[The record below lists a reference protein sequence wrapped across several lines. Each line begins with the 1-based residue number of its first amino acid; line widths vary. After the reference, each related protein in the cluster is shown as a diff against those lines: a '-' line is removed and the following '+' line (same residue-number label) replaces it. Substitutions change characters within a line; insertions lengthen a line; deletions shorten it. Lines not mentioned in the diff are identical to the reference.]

1 VRGEKKTLRSFK
13 GQRVKEASSLR
24 FFLDK
29 KSHPPAAREATQG
42 EQERKKEKEKKG
54 DFYSQRAALTSSRG
68 HASLF
73 LSSRTKK
80 NVDDDE

>member
-29 KSHPPAAREATQG
+29 KSHPPAAREATRG
-42 EQERKKEKEKKG
+42 ARKKKRERKKRG
-54 DFYSQRAALTSSRG
+54 FYSQRAALTSSRG

-73 LSSRTKK
+73 LSSITKK